1 MPRKKSANYNY
12 IPKSSRGG
20 AASSRS
26 KKQKLKRS
34 PVFRDS
40 RLSDSRYTQRST
52 IEKLNRLT
60 GKRWDKAYD
69 PTVGETRAGGQTNAL
84 LRDWDKPTIYLNPP
98 FSQSSKFVS
107 KLVGDM
113 TRFPQVTNAMAV
125 LPWYQVEDVATRVSK
140 KPQWH
145 HRLEPAMA
153 ALNKRELHL
162 GNQPFY
168 DPHHKKMTDVRVYGI
183 HLTKDREED
192 RIGYVDRPRRN
203 MEALRNF
210 QEHIEDTII

>member
-1 MPRKKSANYNY
+1 
-12 IPKSSRGG
+12 
-20 AASSRS
+20 
-26 KKQKLKRS
+26 
-34 PVFRDS
+34 
-40 RLSDSRYTQRST
+40 
-52 IEKLNRLT
+52 
-60 GKRWDKAYD
+60 
-69 PTVGETRAGGQTNAL
+69 
-84 LRDWDKPTIYLNPP
+84 
-98 FSQSSKFVS
+98 
-107 KLVGDM
+107 M

-168 DPHHKKMTDVRVYGI
+168 DPHHKKMVDVRVYGI

-210 QEHIEDTII
+210 QEHIGQTII